1 MSSFAGRMKEY
12 PNISLDRFDRE
23 NLHARAYFLSHCH
36 KDHMKGLKGP
46 LLKRKLKFSLTVKL
60 YCSFVTKELLLSNPK
75 YAFWEDHI
83 VPLELDSP
91 THISLIDE
99 ITGESE
105 DVVVTLLPAGHCPG
119 SVMFLF
125 EGAQGTVLYT
135 GDFRLAVGDAA
146 RMEYLHS
153 GERVKDIQ
161 SVYIDTTFFDPKY
174 HQIPSREACLAG
186 IRKLVQDWIGQ
197 SPYHVV
203 WLNCKAA
210 YGYEYLFT
218 NLGQEFSSQIHA
230 NSLDM
235 FKKMPEIL
243 CHMTTNRATQIHAC
257 RHPRDEEFFRANRLP
272 CGSTAPNGVPLNII
286 SIKPSTIWF
295 GERTRKT
302 SVVVKMGSSSYR
314 ACFSFHSSYLE
325 VKDFLSYICP
335 VNIYPNVIPL
345 GKTLEDVTELLKPLC
360 RKYSGREEIV
370 YKPLGAL
377 KRTRKRCKSEG
388 SDSDDNLFDEV
399 STAPRRRKMTVTELT
414 KIAVSE
420 QADSPKKDTH
430 DTDQT
435 FSLIECCPVTHSSNY
450 MDCTE
455 SNDDDDDDEEDDTE
469 QPPIPHPSG
478 VTLPPL
484 PPPPEMPQSGSSQS
498 KTAQPCW
505 QKFFKVEPVLTDESE
520 LDNSQNS
527 HNTQTLST
535 ENTTS
540 QSPELFQ
547 DEDEDDNSSVHLT
560 SSQSTHISDAGT
572 DSLSQMDTVIVQVD
586 ESKAVTTEQ
595 SNRGTNGEVAPDAI
609 DGCNVKPKKEEA
621 VENKSDSQV
630 SSDFDLP
637 PTPGSKVP
645 QAEDLK
651 ELYRK
656 LAAGEEVVIRQ
667 IF

>member
-12 PNISLDRFDRE
+12 PTISLDRFDRE

-46 LLKRKLKFSLTVKL
+46 FLKRKLKLSLTVKL

-91 THISLIDE
+91 THISLTDE
-99 ITGESE
+99 TTGESE
-105 DVVVTLLPAGHCPG
+105 DVVVTLLTAGHCPG

-153 GERVKDIQ
+153 GERVKDIK

-174 HQIPSREACLAG
+174 HQIPSREACLTG
-186 IRKLVQDWIGQ
+186 IRQLIQDWICQ

-218 NLGQEFSSQIHA
+218 NLGQEFSSQ
-230 NSLDM
+230 
-235 FKKMPEIL
+235 
-243 CHMTTNRATQIHAC
+243 
-257 RHPRDEEFFRANRLP
+257 DEEFFRANRLP
-272 CGSTAPNGVPLNII
+272 CGTTAPDGIPLNII

-302 SVVVKMGSSSYR
+302 SVIVKMGSSSYR

-325 VKDFLSYICP
+325 VKDFLSYIGP

-345 GKTLEDVTELLKPLC
+345 GKTLEDVTDLLKPLC
-360 RKYSGREEIV
+360 RKHTERDEMV
-370 YKPLGAL
+370 YKPLGTL
-377 KRTRKRCKSEG
+377 KRTRKRCTSEG
-388 SDSDDNLFDEV
+388 SDSNDDLFDEV
-399 STAPRRRKMTVTELT
+399 STAPRWRKTRVVDLT
-414 KIAVSE
+414 KIAISA
-420 QADSPKKDTH
+420 QPRSPNKDSH
-430 DTDQT
+430 DTDQMY
-435 FSLIECCPVTHSSNY
+435 SLIQTCPSAHSSNY

-455 SNDDDDDDEEDDTE
+455 SNDDDDDDEDDPE
-469 QPPIPHPSG
+469 QSPVPHPSG
-478 VTLPPL
+478 LAPPSCT
-484 PPPPEMPQSGSSQS
+484 EMPCSKLTRLDPSQS
-498 KTAQPCW
+498 KAAQPCW
-505 QKFFKVEPVLTDESE
+505 EKFFTAEPVLTDESE

-527 HNTQTLST
+527 HNTAT
-535 ENTTS
+535 ENTAS

-547 DEDEDDNSSVHLT
+547 DEDEDDKSSVHMT
-560 SSQSTHISDAGT
+560 SSQSTHISDAGME
-572 DSLSQMDTVIVQVD
+572 SLSQMDTVLVQVD
-586 ESKAVTTEQ
+586 ENKAVVSEQ
-595 SNRGTNGEVAPDAI
+595 SNRDGI
-609 DGCNVKPKKEEA
+609 DTEQKTGEA
-621 VENKSDSQV
+621 VEPKSDSQV
-630 SSDFDLP
+630 SSDFELP

-645 QAEDLK
+645 QPEDLK
-651 ELYRK
+651 DLYRK

-667 IF
+667 IY

>member
-12 PNISLDRFDRE
+12 PTLSLDRFDRE

-46 LLKRKLKFSLTVKL
+46 LMKRKLKFSLTVKL

-91 THISLIDE
+91 THVSLIDE
-99 ITGESE
+99 TTGESE
-105 DVVVTLLPAGHCPG
+105 DVVVTLLTAGHCPG

-146 RMEYLHS
+146 RMECLHS
-153 GERVKDIQ
+153 GDRVKDIK

-174 HQIPSREACLAG
+174 HQIPSREACLTG
-186 IRKLVQDWIGQ
+186 IRQLIQDWICQ

-218 NLGQEFSSQIHA
+218 NLGQEFSSQIHV

-243 CHMTTNRATQIHAC
+243 CHVTTNRATQIHAC
-257 RHPRDEEFFRANRLP
+257 RHPKDEEFFRANRLP
-272 CGSTAPNGVPLNII
+272 CGTTAPDGIPLNII

-302 SVVVKMGSSSYR
+302 SVIVKMGSSSYR

-325 VKDFLSYICP
+325 VKDFLSYIGP

-345 GKTLEDVTELLKPLC
+345 GKTLEDVTDLLKPLC
-360 RKYSGREEIV
+360 RKHNEREEIV
-370 YKPLGAL
+370 YKPLGTL
-377 KRTRKRCKSEG
+377 KGTRKRCTSEG
-388 SDSDDNLFDEV
+388 SDSNDDLFDEV
-399 STAPRRRKMTVTELT
+399 STAPRWRKMRVVDLT
-414 KIAVSE
+414 KISNNAQPCSPNK
-420 QADSPKKDTH
+420 DSH
-430 DTDQT
+430 DTDQMY
-435 FSLIECCPVTHSSNY
+435 SLTQPCPSAHSSNY

-455 SNDDDDDDEEDDTE
+455 SNDDDDDDEDDPE
-469 QPPIPHPSG
+469 QSPVPH
-478 VTLPPL
+478 
-484 PPPPEMPQSGSSQS
+484 PPPPSCTEMPCSKLTRLDSSRS
-498 KTAQPCW
+498 KAAQPCW
-505 QKFFKVEPVLTDESE
+505 EKFFKAEPVLTDESE

-527 HNTQTLST
+527 HNTAT
-535 ENTTS
+535 ENTAS

-547 DEDEDDNSSVHLT
+547 DEDEDDKSSVHMT
-560 SSQSTHISDAGT
+560 SSQSTHISDAGME
-572 DSLSQMDTVIVQVD
+572 SLSQVDTVLVQVD
-586 ESKAVTTEQ
+586 ESKAVISEQCNRGGIDTEQ
-595 SNRGTNGEVAPDAI
+595 KT
-609 DGCNVKPKKEEA
+609 EEA
-621 VENKSDSQV
+621 VELKSDSQV
-630 SSDFDLP
+630 SSDFELP

-645 QAEDLK
+645 HPEDLK
-651 ELYRK
+651 DLYRK

>member
-1 MSSFAGRMKEY
+1 MS
-12 PNISLDRFDRE
+12 
-23 NLHARAYFLSHCH
+23 
-36 KDHMKGLKGP
+36 
-46 LLKRKLKFSLTVKL
+46 
-60 YCSFVTKELLLSNPK
+60 
-75 YAFWEDHI
+75 
-83 VPLELDSP
+83 
-91 THISLIDE
+91 
-99 ITGESE
+99 GESE

-153 GERVKDIQ
+153 GNRVKDIR

-186 IRKLVQDWIGQ
+186 IKQLVHDWICQ

-218 NLGQEFSSQIHA
+218 NLGQEFNTQIHVK
-230 NSLDM
+230 SLDM

-243 CHMTTNRATQIHAC
+243 CHVTTDRATQIHAC
-257 RHPRDEEFFRANRLP
+257 RHPKDEEFFRANRLP
-272 CGSTAPNGVPLNII
+272 CGSTAPDGVPLSII

-302 SVVVKMGSSSYR
+302 SVIVRMGSSSYR

-325 VKDFLSYICP
+325 VKNFLSYICP

-345 GKTLEDVTELLKPLC
+345 GKTLEDVTDLLKPLC
-360 RKYSGREEIV
+360 RKQSGREEIV

-377 KRTRKRCKSEG
+377 KRTRKRCTSEDFSG
-388 SDSDDNLFDEV
+388 DEDLFEEV
-399 STAPRRRKMTVTELT
+399 STAPRRRKMTLTDLT
-414 KIAVSE
+414 KVDVIE
-420 QADSPKKDTH
+420 QPHSPKKDSH
-430 DTDQT
+430 DTNQK
-435 FSLIECCPVTHSSNY
+435 FSFIEPCLASHSSNY

-455 SNDDDDDDEEDDTE
+455 SNDDDDDDDDNDDTE
-469 QPPIPHPSG
+469 QPPIPHPSDAA
-478 VTLPPL
+478 PPRTEIPSSKL
-484 PPPPEMPQSGSSQS
+484 TQSDPSQS
-498 KTAQPCW
+498 KTALPCW

-527 HNTQTLST
+527 HKTQTLST
-535 ENTTS
+535 ENTAS

-547 DEDEDDNSSVHLT
+547 DGEEDDSSSIHLT
-560 SSQSTHISDAGT
+560 SSQSTHISDAEME
-572 DSLSQMDTVIVQVD
+572 SLSQVDTVLVQVD
-586 ESKAVTTEQ
+586 ESKAGT
-595 SNRGTNGEVAPDAI
+595 SGTNGEAVSDVT
-609 DGCNVKPKKEEA
+609 DSCNVKPKKEEDM
-621 VENKSDSQV
+621 EPKSDSQV
-630 SSDFDLP
+630 SSDFELP

-656 LAAGEEVVIRQ
+656 LAAGEELVTKQ